1 MKSGP
6 QLGLAVV
13 AGYVLGRRRR
23 LRLALALG
31 AAASTGRMGVGAGAL
46 LRRGGKALGS
56 SGALGKVSPELSE
69 ITGMI
74 RGELLDA
81 GKSAAAA
88 VVSGRLDALTERLHE
103 RAELIRSPR
112 REGDEEDEEFD
123 ERDER
128 DERDEPRE
136 DVEEE
141 EEDEEFEPEE
151 EDEPVPRAA
160 TRRRP
165 GRTATEAPIRRRR

>member
-1 MKSGP
+1 
-6 QLGLAVV
+6 
-13 AGYVLGRRRR
+13 
-23 LRLALALG
+23 
-31 AAASTGRMGVGAGAL
+31 MGVGAGAL
-46 LRRGGKALGS
+46 LRRGSKALGS

-88 VVSGRLDALTERLHE
+88 AVSGRLDALTERLHE

-112 REGDEEDEEFD
+112 HEGDEEDEEFD

-141 EEDEEFEPEE
+141 EEEDEELEPEE

-160 TRRRP
+160 TRRRSS
-165 GRTATEAPIRRRR
+165 RTATEAPIRRRR

>member
-13 AGYVLGRRRR
+13 TGYVLGRRRR

-31 AAASTGRMGVGAGAL
+31 AAASTGRMGMGAGAL
-46 LRRGGKALGS
+46 MRRGTKVLGS
-56 SGALGKVSPELSE
+56 SGALGKVAPELSE

-88 VVSGRLDALTERLHE
+88 AVSGRLDALTDRLHE
-103 RAELIRSPR
+103 RAELIRSPHHER
-112 REGDEEDEEFD
+112 DEDEEDEEFE

-128 DERDEPRE
+128 REPRE
-136 DVEEE
+136 DAED
-141 EEDEEFEPEE
+141 EEDEEFEPEDE
-151 EDEPVPRAA
+151 EDEPRTA
-160 TRRRP
+160 TRRRA